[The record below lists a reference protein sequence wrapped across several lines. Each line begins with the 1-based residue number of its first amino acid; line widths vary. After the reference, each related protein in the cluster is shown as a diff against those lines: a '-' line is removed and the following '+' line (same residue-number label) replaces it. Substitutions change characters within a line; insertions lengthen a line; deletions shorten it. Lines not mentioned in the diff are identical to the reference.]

1 MLVFEWLLVVT
12 SLLYLLSGR
21 IGLAKFG
28 LSTKHLFLVVTAV
41 FLLHLILEGV
51 RWQLIPIYLAIVG
64 SALAQ
69 FRTKQFGT
77 ILRVIGYSLYSALLV
92 LGLLL
97 GSVFPIKSIPG
108 PDGPYTVG
116 TFHSELID
124 DSRVERYE
132 PEFNRGVSVQVWYP
146 VNSDT
151 DLGNHATQS
160 LFHELYAGESD
171 LISFLFG
178 YMKNINTNSYIDAPI
193 AQSSTFPLVIFNHGL
208 YVMADQSI
216 QLMEHLASNGY
227 IVASISRPF
236 EGLKVTLSDRGT
248 RTFSMLYPEDVGFS
262 SEDIDDGGIG
272 DKVGTITGKAHS
284 DLMEVLYALFD
295 AYNEAQ
301 TAQERTRIVEEA
313 LTLESLQVLQ
323 PQLTADHLTDFIK
336 WRSLVR
342 NRSTSYWVEDIQF
355 VVDEISNIETDV
367 ADFSEALAESTLGVI
382 GFSYGGGA
390 TGEFCKI
397 DARCTAGINLDGTQ
411 FGPNWNTP
419 TLAPFLLINSDT
431 NVGGNDYAYY
441 PAPSNF
447 HDIHIPNTEHPDY
460 VDALTVFPILRLLG
474 MSGDMDYQELAGL
487 VGDLSLA
494 FLDEYLK
501 NQSGRFSEE
510 MRAKSGSVIRLN

>member
-1 MLVFEWLLVVT
+1 MLVFEWLLLVT
-12 SLLYLLSGR
+12 SLLYLLSGQ
-21 IGLAKFG
+21 IGLAKLG
-28 LSTKHLFLVVTAV
+28 LSTKHLFPVVAAV
-41 FLLHLILEGV
+41 FLAHSLFEGI
-51 RWQLIPIYLAIVG
+51 RWQLFPIYLAFVG

-69 FRTKQFGT
+69 VSTKQFG
-77 ILRVIGYSLYSALLV
+77 ILLRVVGYCSYSSLIVMGLV
-92 LGLLL
+92 LGN
-97 GSVFPIKSIPG
+97 VFPIKSIPG
-108 PDGPYTVG
+108 PDGPYAVG

-132 PEFNRGVSVQVWYP
+132 PEFKRGVTVQVWYP
-146 VNSDT
+146 VASDA
-151 DLGNHATQS
+151 DLDNHAKQT
-160 LFHELYAGESD
+160 LFHELYAGKFD
-171 LISFLFG
+171 LVSFLFG
-178 YMKNINTNSYIDAPI
+178 YMKNIETNSYIDAPI
-193 AQSSTFPLVIFNHGL
+193 AQTSTFPLVIFNHGL

-248 RTFSMLYPEDVGFS
+248 RTFSTLYPEDVGFS

-295 AYNEAQ
+295 AYFEAQ
-301 TAQERTRIVEEA
+301 TPAERTRIVEEA
-313 LTLESLQVLQ
+313 LTLDSLQVLQ
-323 PQLTADHLTDFIK
+323 PLLSADHLTDFIK

-355 VVDEISNIETDV
+355 VVDEISNIETNV
-367 ADFSEALAESTLGVI
+367 VNFSDALAESPLGVI

-397 DARCTAGINLDGTQ
+397 DARCKAGINLDGTQ
-411 FGPNWNTP
+411 FGPNWNKP

-431 NVGGNDYAYY
+431 NLRGNDYAYY
-441 PAPSNF
+441 PAPSKF
-447 HDIHIPNTEHPDY
+447 HDIHIPNTQHPDY
-460 VDALTVFPILRLLG
+460 VDALTVSPILRLLG
-474 MSGDMDYQELAGL
+474 LSGELDYQALADM
-487 VGDLSLA
+487 VHDLSLA

-501 NQSGRFSEE
+501 SQTGRFSEE
-510 MRAKSGSVIRLN
+510 METKSGSVLRLN